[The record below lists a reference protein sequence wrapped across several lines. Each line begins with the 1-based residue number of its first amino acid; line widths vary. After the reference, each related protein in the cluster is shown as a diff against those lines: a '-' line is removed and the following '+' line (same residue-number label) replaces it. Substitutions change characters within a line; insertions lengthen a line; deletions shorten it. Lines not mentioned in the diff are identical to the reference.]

1 MFVKNEKYH
10 RPFSIDD
17 LLRYMS
23 NMSYPKPESFKL
35 FSEICLEDL
44 FPPRGERFVPDR
56 AEQVRFRYVLCKE
69 DEILAVS
76 PPCFRLPDGTQEE
89 LAPEDLA
96 ALRAAGLPLH
106 SDLLSPDG
114 ELERDPAPSGWR
126 LPYVP
131 LPRELDELL
140 AAKKLVK
147 ILPYKRG
154 TITTQ
159 YGNRA
164 GLCSASWYTLPLP
177 PKKGD
182 FTYACDR
189 GLFCTANGW
198 VRLWEQPWHGVPD
211 WTTLSL
217 DIRLER
223 FKAGRACN
231 PGHGMAAIRALEAMP
246 VAPILSESRTAGFI
260 QDNLPALRSMYG
272 SGATFGESAR
282 ETAGLLRSDS
292 EEEREL
298 GEFSLKNLAEIFCF
312 QYKLRQ
318 SGIFSKKDKEEKLN
332 ISETKSGDCS
342 LSARLAQ
349 AGISEYNGSYLP
361 LVGDNLEEMLEG
373 LSRLAGT
380 DALALEFCN
389 EMLPKVLSRWDMV
402 RTEMGN
408 RSWDGTF
415 DGMIDHL
422 WKAGETFEDQ
432 VLVELLIE
440 PFCALDQIRK
450 LEKEHSEL
458 LEKIREQCKA
468 LKKNLERMT
477 SDVKVR

>member
-44 FPPRGERFVPDR
+44 FPPRGERPVPDR

-69 DEILAVS
+69 GEILAVS

-131 LPRELDELL
+131 LPCELDELL

-164 GLCSASWYTLPLP
+164 GLCSASWYTLPP

-182 FTYACDR
+182 FSYACNS

-223 FKAGRACN
+223 LKAGRACN

-246 VAPILSESRTAGFI
+246 VAPILSKCLKDDYI
-260 QDNLPALRSMYG
+260 QENLAKLQSLYG
-272 SGATFGESAR
+272 SGVTYGQAAR
-282 ETAGLLRSDS
+282 KIAELLDSFS
-292 EEEREL
+292 EEKQDL
-298 GEFSLKNLAEIFCF
+298 GYFGLINLATIFHVRYEVRCG
-312 QYKLRQ
+312 YSWIPKRKKEKIEA
-318 SGIFSKKDKEEKLN
+318 SGNKPESR
-332 ISETKSGDCS
+332 S
-342 LSARLAQ
+342 LSARLAR
-349 AGISEYNGSYLP
+349 AGIPENGTELP
-361 LVGDNLEEMLEG
+361 LVWDNLEDVLQG
-373 LSRLAGT
+373 LCRLAGT
-380 DALALEFCN
+380 DAPALEFYEKTMPN
-389 EMLPKVLSRWDMV
+389 LPPDWAGHRWD
-402 RTEMGN
+402 G
-408 RSWDGTF
+408 SF
-415 DGMIDHL
+415 DGIISRLLKENGTDV
-422 WKAGETFEDQ
+422 DQ
-432 VLVELLIE
+432 ALRQLLIE
-440 PFCALDQIRK
+440 PFCMLDQIRR
-450 LEKEHSEL
+450 LEEEHSGL
-458 LEKIREQCKA
+458 LEEIREQNKA
-468 LKKNLERMT
+468 LKRSLERMT